1 MLLSYNEAIEQYG
14 NAYKLTKAVDNGSV
28 FKIEDGIYSTKKHVS
43 ELGIIMKKYPK
54 AVLTGEYAF
63 YVHGLTNLIPEKYD
77 IATPSK
83 SAKLSDNRIKQI
95 YVKEDI
101 FNLGIE
107 EKEEND
113 VQIRIY
119 DKERMLIEL
128 LRAKNSMPYDLY
140 KEIIVHYREII
151 YDLEIWRIQQYAS
164 VFPKSKMISKALDEE
179 VL

>member
-14 NAYKLTKAVDNGSV
+14 NAYKLAKAVADGSV